1 MRVRRRIWRVPHDHA
16 RRWPGRRP
24 AAPGSAMGQWFVF
37 KPWVYDVDAAIRLLR
52 AVPRPPQPLPVM
64 DWARAYGLI
73 RDPGSDPHAVSLIGP
88 GPGFDPGYAM
98 TTDLDDPVIIAT
110 LTTADGEPD
119 GPLLTGECH
128 RLYKAAVTGAG
139 LPAFVLTA
147 AETLSIRHPVIL
159 GPGPAVAAGKGTGDD
174 HGHHLAQ
181 RRPRPRGPAHRD
193 AGRLPARRPQVRVFT
208 YQADGWLPV
217 PAGDRRRRLRGVQ
230 RRPRDAAGAE
240 REIAARYRDRQA
252 ALALLPRKLTVL
264 QQVVLPSPSRR
275 VAQIVV

>member
-1 MRVRRRIWRVPHDHA
+1 
-16 RRWPGRRP
+16 
-24 AAPGSAMGQWFVF
+24 MGQWFVF

-208 YQADGWLPV
+208 YQAT
-217 PAGDRRRRLRGVQ
+217 AGCRSPQEIAD
-230 RRPRDAAGAE
+230 DAYEAFNADPEMLAGGQ
-240 REIAARYRDRQA
+240 REIAARYRDRQLRSLSFPGNSPCCSKSCCLHRRA
-252 ALALLPRKLTVL
+252 VWPR
-264 QQVVLPSPSRR
+264 SSSRPPGER
-275 VAQIVV
+275 TSCERQPGTRRSHR